1 MLKHTETVTVKY
13 KPHGI
18 LKKLMKLNVEEGKQ
32 VFDCWSFESEDFSID
47 FGDSSL
53 IHALEELSIEGWEL
67 VCHSEQEGFIFR
79 KKEEEETTIDFYEE
93 DDVINEST

>member
-18 LKKLMKLNVEEGKQ
+18 LKKLMKYNMEEGKRE
-32 VFDCWSFESEDFSID
+32 FDCWSFESEEFSID
-47 FGDSSL
+47 FEDTSL

-67 VCHSEQEGFIFR
+67 ICHSEQEGFIFR
-79 KKEEEETTIDFYEE
+79 KKEEEETTISYYDEE
-93 DDVINEST
+93 EILKSKK